1 VLRIVL
7 VKAMGQAPTQA
18 IAADFTEAGG
28 VIGRA
33 SSCTLHLPDPYQHIS
48 REQARIVFD
57 NEQYSVVAC
66 GIPNI
71 VLLNGRELIKDV
83 PAPVQNGDELI
94 IGEFELSIEAAAPR
108 AAPTPEPISESPTM
122 FWNSLGSDPKSTSP
136 DPFANLF
143 ASTPASSGPSNPLPN
158 TGVRPAAPG
167 SSTIPDDFD
176 IWGDLSSSQSK
187 PPDLPLA
194 DPARSADRSPAERS
208 LFEQPTK
215 TGVGR
220 TASMP
225 SSKAQDALG
234 LGNFGSSAQA
244 ESIDDLFGLK
254 GSGGAGSSDPLGV
267 AGTRQQSFSGDP
279 QALGHLEAFLNTPK
293 AYTEAPLSDHTPEIH
308 GTFSLPQARSP
319 EKPLPEKA
327 QPEKAGAAKAAE
339 NAAPEKLIPTQIL
352 APEAIKEIAAQVASE
367 HPFAFEDTPKTQAT
381 DLLEGLNRQSVKA
394 QLKQKLAQSPKPAA
408 LPASGQDAS
417 GQDASGQ
424 DATGQDATGHDKLLA
439 AFLVGLQLTKLPKT
453 ALSLGQPD
461 AGLTPALMERVGE
474 LLRISTQGTQELL
487 TARSLL
493 KREMKTEVTMIVSKD
508 NNPLK
513 FSPDTESA
521 LAHLLSPIPIRGFL
535 SPAES
540 VQDAF
545 DDLGAHQMAFV
556 AGMRAAIQSLVN
568 KFDPAHLESRLTKK
582 SMIESMV
589 PATRK
594 AKLWERFS
602 ELYTEISREAEDD
615 FEAFFGKEFV
625 KAYEAQISHL
635 DQKNKRS

>member
-1 VLRIVL
+1 MLRIVL
-7 VKAMGQAPTQA
+7 VKAMGQAPAQV

-71 VLLNGRELIKDV
+71 VSLNGRELAKDV

-94 IGEFELSIEAAAPR
+94 IGEFELSIEAASPQAVLS
-108 AAPTPEPISESPTM
+108 PEPVSESPTM
-122 FWNSLGSDPKSTSP
+122 FWNSLGSEQKSTSP
-136 DPFANLF
+136 DPFSNLF
-143 ASTPASSGPSNPLPN
+143 GSTAEESSA
-158 TGVRPAAPG
+158 VKPAAPSTG
-167 SSTIPDDFD
+167 RRPSVTSSSTIPDDFD
-176 IWGDLSSSQSK
+176 IWGDLSSGKSK
-187 PPDLPLA
+187 VEALPLG
-194 DPARSADRSPAERS
+194 DPVQSADQPPAERS
-208 LFEQPTK
+208 LFERGS
-215 TGVGR
+215 TGAGGS
-220 TASMP
+220 ASMP
-225 SSKAQDALG
+225 TTKAQDALG
-234 LGNFGSSAQA
+234 LGNFGTSARE

-254 GSGGAGSSDPLGV
+254 GSTGAVSNDPLGV
-267 AGTRQQSFSGDP
+267 ASARQQSFSSDH
-279 QALGHLEAFLNTPK
+279 QAQGHLEAFLSTPK

-308 GTFSLPQARSP
+308 GTFSLPQARST
-319 EKPLPEKA
+319 
-327 QPEKAGAAKAAE
+327 
-339 NAAPEKLIPTQIL
+339 PEKLIPTQIL
-352 APEAIKEIAAQVASE
+352 GPDAIKEIAAQVASE
-367 HPFAFEDTPKTQAT
+367 HPFAFEEPTKTQAT
-381 DLLEGLNRQSVKA
+381 DLLEGLNQQSIKA
-394 QLKQKLAQSPKPAA
+394 QLKQKLAQSPKPLASSASA
-408 LPASGQDAS
+408 LAPSASG
-417 GQDASGQ
+417 
-424 DATGQDATGHDKLLA
+424 HEELLA

-474 LLRISTQGTQELL
+474 LIRISTQGTQELL

-535 SPAES
+535 SPADS

-568 KFDPAHLESRLTKK
+568 KFDPAQLESRLTKK
-582 SMIESMV
+582 SMMESMV

-602 ELYTEISREAEDD
+602 ELYSEISREAEDD

-625 KAYEAQISHL
+625 KAYEAQISQL
-635 DQKNKRS
+635 DQKNKRR

>member
-7 VKAMGQAPTQA
+7 VKAMGQAPNQA

-48 REQARIVFD
+48 REQARIVFE

-71 VLLNGRELIKDV
+71 VVLNGRELIKDV

-176 IWGDLSSSQSK
+176 IWGDLSSGQAK
-187 PPDLPLA
+187 PADLPLA
-194 DPARSADRSPAERS
+194 DPARSADRLPAERS
-208 LFEQPTK
+208 LFDQATK
-215 TGVGR
+215 TGVGG

-225 SSKAQDALG
+225 SGKAQDGLA

-267 AGTRQQSFSGDP
+267 AGARQQSFSGDP
-279 QALGHLEAFLNTPK
+279 QAPGHLEAFLNTPK

-308 GTFSLPQARSP
+308 GTFSLPQTRSSP
-319 EKPLPEKA
+319 EKALPEKA
-327 QPEKAGAAKAAE
+327 RPEK
-339 NAAPEKLIPTQIL
+339 AAPEKLIPTQIL

-394 QLKQKLAQSPKPAA
+394 QLKQKLAQSPRPAA
-408 LPASGQDAS
+408 QPATGQDPS
-417 GQDASGQ
+417 
-424 DATGQDATGHDKLLA
+424 GQDATGHDKLLA

-602 ELYTEISREAEDD
+602 ELYAEISREAEDD

-625 KAYEAQISHL
+625 KAYEAQISRL
-635 DQKNKRS
+635 DQKSKRS

>member
-7 VKAMGQAPTQA
+7 VKAMGLAPTQA
-18 IAADFTEAGG
+18 IAADFGEAGG

-71 VLLNGRELIKDV
+71 VILNGRELIKDV
-83 PAPVQNGDELI
+83 PAPIQNGDELI
-94 IGEFELSIEAAAPR
+94 IGEFELSVEAAAPR

-122 FWNSLGSDPKSTSP
+122 FWNSLGSDQKSTST

-143 ASTPASSGPSNPLPN
+143 TSTPASSNPSTPLPN

-176 IWGDLSSSQSK
+176 IWGDLSSGQSK
-187 PPDLPLA
+187 AADLPLA
-194 DPARSADRSPAERS
+194 DPAQSADRSPAERS
-208 LFEQPTK
+208 LFEQSTK
-215 TGVGR
+215 SGVGR

-225 SSKAQDALG
+225 SSKTQDALG
-234 LGNFGSSAQA
+234 LGNFGTPAQA

-267 AGTRQQSFSGDP
+267 AGVRQQSFSGDP

-308 GTFSLPQARSP
+308 GTFSLPQARGP
-319 EKPLPEKA
+319 ENALPDKA
-327 QPEKAGAAKAAE
+327 RPEKAGAVKAAE
-339 NAAPEKLIPTQIL
+339 KVAEKAAPEKLIPTQIL

-381 DLLEGLNRQSVKA
+381 DLLEGLNQQSVKA
-394 QLKQKLAQSPKPAA
+394 QLKQKLAQSPRPAA
-408 LPASGQDAS
+408 PPATGQDPS
-417 GQDASGQ
+417 
-424 DATGQDATGHDKLLA
+424 GQDATGHDKLLA

-521 LAHLLSPIPIRGFL
+521 LAHLLSPVPIRGFL

-568 KFDPAHLESRLTKK
+568 KFDPAQLESRLTKK

-635 DQKNKRS
+635 DQKNKHS

>member
-1 VLRIVL
+1 MLRIVL
-7 VKAMGQAPTQA
+7 VKAMGQAPTQMV
-18 IAADFTEAGG
+18 AADFTEAGG

-48 REQARIVFD
+48 REQARIVFEND
-57 NEQYSVVAC
+57 QFSVVAC

-71 VLLNGRELIKDV
+71 VSLNGRELAKDV
-83 PAPVQNGDELI
+83 PASVQNGDQLI
-94 IGEFELSIEAAAPR
+94 IGEFELSIEAAAPM
-108 AAPTPEPISESPTM
+108 AAATSEPISESPTM
-122 FWNSLGSDPKSTSP
+122 FWNSLGSEQKSTTS

-143 ASTPASSGPSNPLPN
+143 DSPSTASNAVNPLSPSVS
-158 TGVRPAAPG
+158 GRPSVAS

-176 IWGDLSSSQSK
+176 IWGDLSSGKSK
-187 PPDLPLA
+187 VADLPLA
-194 DPARSADRSPAERS
+194 DPIRSADRSPAERFS
-208 LFEQPTK
+208 FEQAAK
-215 TGVGR
+215 TGV
-220 TASMP
+220 ANSSSVS
-225 SSKAQDALG
+225 SSKAKDALG
-234 LGNFGSSAQA
+234 LGNFGASAHE

-254 GSGGAGSSDPLGV
+254 GSGRAVSNDPLGV
-267 AGTRQQSFSGDP
+267 IGARQQSFSDDR
-279 QALGHLEAFLNTPK
+279 QAQGHLEAFLNTPK
-293 AYTEAPLSDHTPEIH
+293 AYTEAPLSDHTPEIQ
-308 GTFSLPQARSP
+308 GTFSLPQARSIP
-319 EKPLPEKA
+319 EKVLPEKV
-327 QPEKAGAAKAAE
+327 QEKAV
-339 NAAPEKLIPTQIL
+339 PEKLIPTQIL
-352 APEAIKEIAAQVASE
+352 APNAIKEIAAQVAAE

-381 DLLEGLNRQSVKA
+381 DLLEGLNQQSIKA

-408 LPASGQDAS
+408 PLASGQDE
-417 GQDASGQ
+417 
-424 DATGQDATGHDKLLA
+424 LLA
-439 AFLVGLQLTKLPKT
+439 AFLLGLQLTKLPKT

-535 SPAES
+535 SPADS

>member
-1 VLRIVL
+1 MLRIVL
-7 VKAMGQAPTQA
+7 VKAMGQAPTQM

-48 REQARIVFD
+48 REQARIVFEND
-57 NEQYSVVAC
+57 QYFVVAC

-71 VLLNGRELIKDV
+71 VSLNGRELAKDA
-83 PAPVQNGDELI
+83 PAAVQDGDGLI
-94 IGEFELSIEAAAPR
+94 IGEFELSIEAAVPM

-122 FWNSLGSDPKSTSP
+122 FWNSLGSEQKSTSP

-143 ASTPASSGPSNPLPN
+143 GSTPAGSNAASPLLPSA
-158 TGVRPAAPG
+158 GVRPGEAS

-176 IWGDLSSSQSK
+176 IWGDLSSGKSK
-187 PPDLPLA
+187 VLDLPLG
-194 DPARSADRSPAERS
+194 DPAQSVDRSQVERTLFGQPANA
-208 LFEQPTK
+208 
-215 TGVGR
+215 GVESSR
-220 TASMP
+220 SMP
-225 SSKAQDALG
+225 SHKAQDALG
-234 LGNFGSSAQA
+234 LGNFGSSGRE

-254 GSGGAGSSDPLGV
+254 GSGRSMSNDPLGV
-267 AGTRQQSFSGDP
+267 VGARQQSFSGEP
-279 QALGHLEAFLNTPK
+279 QVQGHLEAFLNTPK
-293 AYTEAPLSDHTPEIH
+293 AYTEAPLSDHTPEIQ
-308 GTFSLPQARSP
+308 GTFSLPQARNIP
-319 EKPLPEKA
+319 EKVLPEKVV
-327 QPEKAGAAKAAE
+327 QEKAVQE
-339 NAAPEKLIPTQIL
+339 NATPGKAAPEKLIPTQIL

-367 HPFAFEDTPKTQAT
+367 HPFAFQDTPKTQAT
-381 DLLEGLNRQSVKA
+381 DLLEGLNQQSIKA
-394 QLKQKLAQSPKPAA
+394 QLKQKLAQSARPVAPS
-408 LPASGQDAS
+408 ASGQDE
-417 GQDASGQ
+417 
-424 DATGQDATGHDKLLA
+424 LLA

-474 LLRISTQGTQELL
+474 LLRISTQGTQDLL
-487 TARSLL
+487 SARSLL

-535 SPAES
+535 SPADS

-568 KFDPAHLESRLTKK
+568 KFDPAHLEARLTKK
-582 SMIESMV
+582 TMIESMV

>member
-1 VLRIVL
+1 MLRIVL
-7 VKAMGQAPTQA
+7 VKAMGQAPAQG

-71 VLLNGRELIKDV
+71 VSLNGRELAKDV
-83 PAPVQNGDELI
+83 PAPVQNGDALI
-94 IGEFELSIEAAAPR
+94 IGEFELSIEAASPEAVP
-108 AAPTPEPISESPTM
+108 APEPISESPTM
-122 FWNSLGSDPKSTSP
+122 FWNSLGSEQKSTSP

-143 ASTPASSGPSNPLPN
+143 GSAADASSAVNPSSPSA
-158 TGVRPAAPG
+158 GHRPVEAS

-176 IWGDLSSSQSK
+176 IWGDLSSGKSK
-187 PPDLPLA
+187 AEALPLA
-194 DPARSADRSPAERS
+194 DPVRSPDQPPAERF
-208 LFEQPTK
+208 LFERGANTGAGGSASTPT
-215 TGVGR
+215 R
-220 TASMP
+220 
-225 SSKAQDALG
+225 KAQDALG
-234 LGNFGSSAQA
+234 LENFGTSARE

-254 GSGGAGSSDPLGV
+254 GSAGAVSNDPLGV
-267 AGTRQQSFSGDP
+267 ASARQQSFSGDR
-279 QALGHLEAFLNTPK
+279 QAQGHLEAFLNTPK

-308 GTFSLPQARSP
+308 GTFSLPQARST
-319 EKPLPEKA
+319 
-327 QPEKAGAAKAAE
+327 
-339 NAAPEKLIPTQIL
+339 PEKLIPTQIL
-352 APEAIKEIAAQVASE
+352 GPDAIKEIAAQVASE
-367 HPFAFEDTPKTQAT
+367 HPFAFEEPPKTQAT
-381 DLLEGLNRQSVKA
+381 DLLEGLNQQSIKA
-394 QLKQKLAQSPKPAA
+394 QLKQKLAQSPKPLASTASA
-408 LPASGQDAS
+408 LTSSTSGQDE
-417 GQDASGQ
+417 
-424 DATGQDATGHDKLLA
+424 LLA

-521 LAHLLSPIPIRGFL
+521 LAHLLSPIPVRGFL
-535 SPAES
+535 SPADS

-602 ELYTEISREAEDD
+602 ELYSEISREAEDD

-625 KAYEAQISHL
+625 KAYEAQISQL
-635 DQKNKRS
+635 DQKSKRS